1 MKLALG
7 VSECQVENGEC
18 SHVRKASRPSVARY
32 VRRGHRRDQTNANA
46 YRLLSAPVVDEGSAD
61 LEDLHLMAKLIAF
74 NEEARR
80 GLERGMNILADAVK
94 VTLGPRGRNVVL
106 EKKWG
111 APTITNDGVSIAK
124 EIELEDPYEKIGAEL
139 VKEVA
144 KKTDD
149 VAGDGTTTATVLA
162 QALVREGLR
171 NVAAGANPLALK
183 RGIEQAVEA
192 ISAQLLEDAVEIE
205 TKEQIA
211 ATASISAADSTI
223 GELIAEAMD
232 KVGKEGVI
240 TVEESNTFGLELEL
254 TEGMR
259 FDKGYVSLYFATDAE
274 RQEAVLEDAYVLLYG
289 SKISAVKDLLPILEK
304 IMQSGKPLLIIA
316 EDVDGEALATLVV
329 NKIRG
334 TFKSVAVKAPG
345 FGDRRKAML
354 QDIAILTGGQVISE
368 DVGLKLDSVDVALLG
383 TARKV
388 VVTKDE
394 TTIVDGGGEAEQIAG
409 RVAQIRSE
417 IEKSDSDYDR
427 EKLQERL
434 AKLAGGVA
442 VIKAGA
448 ATEVELK
455 ERKHRIEDAVRNAK
469 AAVEEGIVAGG
480 GVGLLQAGTKA
491 LATLELTGDEA
502 TGANIVRVAIEAP
515 LKQIAINAGLE
526 GGVVADKVK
535 NLPAGQGL
543 DAATGEYK
551 DMIAAGIIDPA
562 KVTRSALQNAASI
575 AALFLTTEAVVADKP
590 EKSAAP
596 AMPGGGDMDF

>member
-1 MKLALG
+1 
-7 VSECQVENGEC
+7 
-18 SHVRKASRPSVARY
+18 
-32 VRRGHRRDQTNANA
+32 
-46 YRLLSAPVVDEGSAD
+46 
-61 LEDLHLMAKLIAF
+61 MAKMIAL

-80 GLERGMNILADAVK
+80 GLERGMNVLADAVK

-124 EIELEDPYEKIGAEL
+124 EIELDDPWEKIGADL

-162 QALVREGLR
+162 QAMVREGLR
-171 NVAAGANPLALK
+171 NVAAGSNPMSLK
-183 RGIEQAVEA
+183 RGIEKAVEA
-192 ISAQLLEDAVEIE
+192 IAAELLKMAKPVE
-205 TKEQIA
+205 TKEQIS
-211 ATASISAADSTI
+211 ATASISAADTTI
-223 GELIAEAMD
+223 GEMIAEAMD

-259 FDKGYVSLYFATDAE
+259 FDKGYISAYFVTDTDRME
-274 RQEAVLEDAYVLLYG
+274 TVMEDAYILIAN
-289 SKISAVKDLLPILEK
+289 SKIANIKDLVPILEK
-304 IMQSGKPLLIIA
+304 VMQTGKPLVIIA
-316 EDVDGEALATLVV
+316 EDVEGEALSTLVV

-354 QDIAILTGGQVISE
+354 QDIAILTGATVISE
-368 DVGLKLDSVDVALLG
+368 EVGLKLDQTTVELLG
-383 TARKV
+383 SARKV
-388 VVTKDE
+388 VISKEE
-394 TTIVDGGGEAEQIAG
+394 TTIVEGAGDAEQIKG
-409 RVAQIRSE
+409 RVNQIRAE

-480 GVGLLQAGTKA
+480 GVALLQASKVA
-491 LATLELTGDEA
+491 FAKLKLTGDEA
-502 TGANIVRVAIEAP
+502 TGAKIVEYAVESP

-526 GGVVADKVK
+526 GGVIVEKVR
-535 NLPAGQGL
+535 GL
-543 DAATGEYK
+543 ETGFGLNAATGEYV
-551 DMIAAGIIDPA
+551 DMIKTGIIDPA

-575 AALFLTTEAVVADKP
+575 AALFITTEAVIADKP
-590 EKSAAP
+590 EPKSAAP
-596 AMPGGGDMDF
+596 MPGGDGGGMDF

>member
-1 MKLALG
+1 
-7 VSECQVENGEC
+7 
-18 SHVRKASRPSVARY
+18 
-32 VRRGHRRDQTNANA
+32 
-46 YRLLSAPVVDEGSAD
+46 
-61 LEDLHLMAKLIAF
+61 MAKMIAF
-74 NEEARR
+74 DEEARR
-80 GLERGMNILADAVK
+80 GLERGMNTLADTVK
-94 VTLGPRGRNVVL
+94 VTLGPKGRNVVL

-124 EIELEDPYEKIGAEL
+124 EIELEDPWEKIGAEL

-171 NVAAGANPLALK
+171 NVAAGANPMSLK
-183 RGIEQAVEA
+183 RGIEAAVA
-192 ISAQLLEDAVEIE
+192 AVSEYLGTIAKDVE

-211 ATASISAADSTI
+211 STASISAADPAI

-259 FDKGYVSLYFATDAE
+259 FDKGYNSPYFATDTE
-274 RQEAVLEDAYVLLYG
+274 RMEAVLDDPYVLIVE

-304 IMQSGKPLLIIA
+304 VMQSGKPLAIIA
-316 EDVDGEALATLVV
+316 EDVDGEAVATLIV

-354 QDIAILTGGQVISE
+354 GDIAILTGGQVISE
-368 DVGLKLDSVDVALLG
+368 TVGLKLENAGLDLLG
-383 TARKV
+383 RARKV

-394 TTIVDGGGEAEQIAG
+394 TTIVEGAGDTDQIQG
-409 RVAQIRSE
+409 RVNQIRNE
-417 IEKSDSDYDR
+417 IENSDSDYDT

-480 GVGLLQAGTKA
+480 GVA
-491 LATLELTGDEA
+491 LAQAAAKAFDKLDLTGDEA
-502 TGANIVRVAIEAP
+502 TGANIVKVALEAP

-526 GGVVADKVK
+526 GGVVAEKVRG
-535 NLPAGQGL
+535 LETGHGL
-543 DAATGEYK
+543 DAATGEYV
-551 DMIAAGIIDPA
+551 DMLKSGIPDPT
-562 KVTRSALQNAASI
+562 KVVRSALQNAASI

-590 EKSAAP
+590 EKASAA
-596 AMPGGGDMDF
+596 AGGGMPGGDMEF

>member
-1 MKLALG
+1 
-7 VSECQVENGEC
+7 
-18 SHVRKASRPSVARY
+18 
-32 VRRGHRRDQTNANA
+32 
-46 YRLLSAPVVDEGSAD
+46 
-61 LEDLHLMAKLIAF
+61 MAKIIAF
-74 NEEARR
+74 NEDARR
-80 GLERGMNILADAVK
+80 GLERGLNILADTVK

-124 EIELEDPYEKIGAEL
+124 EIELDDPYEKIGAEL

-162 QALVREGLR
+162 QALVKEGLR
-171 NVAAGANPLALK
+171 NVAAGADPITLK
-183 RGIEQAVEA
+183 RGIEKAVKAVTEEL
-192 ISAQLLEDAVEIE
+192 ISSAKEVE
-205 TKEQIA
+205 TKEEIA
-211 ATASISAADSTI
+211 ATASISAGDSTI
-223 GELIAEAMD
+223 GDIIAEAID
-232 KVGKEGVI
+232 KVGKEGVV
-240 TVEESNTFGLELEL
+240 TVEESNTFGTELEL

-259 FDKGYVSLYFATDAE
+259 FDKGYLSQYFVTDQD
-274 RQEAVLEDAYVLLYG
+274 RQEAVFEDPYILIANQ
-289 SKISAVKDLLPILEK
+289 KISSIKDLLPIVDK
-304 IMQSGKPLLIIA
+304 VIQANKQLLIIA
-316 EDVDGEALATLVV
+316 EDVDGEALATLIV

-334 TFKSVAVKAPG
+334 IFKSVAVKAPG

-368 DVGLKLDSVDVALLG
+368 EVGLKLENVTLDLLG
-383 TARKV
+383 QARKV
-388 VVTKDE
+388 VITKDE
-394 TTIVDGGGEAEQIAG
+394 TTIVEGAGDPEQIAG
-409 RVAQIRSE
+409 RVAQIRNE
-417 IEKSDSDYDR
+417 IEATDSDYDR

-480 GVGLLQAGTKA
+480 GVALIQAGK
-491 LATLELTGDEA
+491 LAFEKLELVGDEA
-502 TGANIVRVAIEAP
+502 TGANIVKVAIEAP

-526 GGVVADKVK
+526 AGVVVEKVR
-535 NLPAGQGL
+535 NLPVGHGL
-543 DAATGEYK
+543 NAATGEYV
-551 DMIAAGIIDPA
+551 DMLASGINDPV

-575 AALFLTTEAVVADKP
+575 AGLFLTTEAVVADKP
-590 EKSAAP
+590 EKNPAP
-596 AMPGGGDMDF
+596 VGDPTGGMDF

>member
-1 MKLALG
+1 
-7 VSECQVENGEC
+7 
-18 SHVRKASRPSVARY
+18 
-32 VRRGHRRDQTNANA
+32 
-46 YRLLSAPVVDEGSAD
+46 
-61 LEDLHLMAKLIAF
+61 MAKIIAF
-74 NEEARR
+74 DEEARR
-80 GLERGMNILADAVK
+80 GLERGLNILADTVK

-124 EIELEDPYEKIGAEL
+124 EIELDDPFEKIGAEL

-171 NVAAGANPLALK
+171 NVAAGADPIALK
-183 RGIEQAVEA
+183 RGIEKAVA
-192 ISAQLLEDAVEIE
+192 AVSAELIANAKEIE
-205 TKEQIA
+205 TKEEIA
-211 ATASISAADSTI
+211 ATASISAADPEI
-223 GELIAEAMD
+223 GAIIAEAID
-232 KVGKEGVI
+232 KVGKEGVV
-240 TVEESNTFGLELEL
+240 TVEESNTFGTTLEL

-259 FDKGYVSLYFATDAE
+259 FDKGYLSAYFVTDPE
-274 RQEAVLEDAYVLLYG
+274 RQEAVFEDPYVLIVNNKV
-289 SKISAVKDLLPILEK
+289 SNIKDLLPIVDK
-304 IMQSGKPLLIIA
+304 VIQSGKQLLIIA

-334 TFKSVAVKAPG
+334 IFKSVAVKAPG

-368 DVGLKLDSVDVALLG
+368 EVGLKLENVTLELLG
-383 TARKV
+383 NARKV
-388 VVTKDE
+388 VITKDE
-394 TTIVDGGGEAEQIAG
+394 TTIVEGAGDPEQIAG
-409 RVAQIRSE
+409 RVAQIRAE
-417 IEKSDSDYDR
+417 IENTDSDYDR

-469 AAVEEGIVAGG
+469 AAVEEGIVPGG
-480 GVGLLQAGTKA
+480 GVALIQAGKTAFEK
-491 LATLELTGDEA
+491 LELKGDEA

-515 LKQIAINAGLE
+515 LRQIAFNAGHE
-526 GGVVADKVK
+526 PGVVVDKVRS
-535 NLPAGQGL
+535 LPIGWGL
-543 DAATGEYK
+543 NAATDEYV
-551 DMIAAGIIDPA
+551 DLLAAGIIDPA

-575 AALFLTTEAVVADKP
+575 AALFLTTEAVVAEKP
-590 EKSAAP
+590 ERAP
-596 AMPGGGDMDF
+596 APMGDPSGGMDF

>member
-1 MKLALG
+1 
-7 VSECQVENGEC
+7 
-18 SHVRKASRPSVARY
+18 
-32 VRRGHRRDQTNANA
+32 
-46 YRLLSAPVVDEGSAD
+46 
-61 LEDLHLMAKLIAF
+61 MAKMIAF

-80 GLERGMNILADAVK
+80 GLERGMNHLADAVK
-94 VTLGPRGRNVVL
+94 VTLGPKGRNVVL

-124 EIELEDPYEKIGAEL
+124 EIELEEPYEKIGAEL

-162 QALVREGLR
+162 QALVKEGLR
-171 NVAAGANPLALK
+171 NVAAGANPMALK
-183 RGIEQAVEA
+183 RGIEAAVASVTEELA
-192 ISAQLLEDAVEIE
+192 KMAKDVE

-211 ATASISAADSTI
+211 SVASISAGDESVGNI
-223 GELIAEAMD
+223 IAEAMD

-259 FDKGYVSLYFATDAE
+259 FDKGYISAYFVTDPE
-274 RQEAVLEDAYVLLYG
+274 RMEAVLEDPYILVAN
-289 SKISAVKDLLPILEK
+289 SKISAVKDLLPVLEK
-304 IMQSGKPLLIIA
+304 VMQAGKPLLVIA
-316 EDVDGEALATLVV
+316 EDVEGEALATLVV

-368 DVGLKLDSVDVALLG
+368 EVGLKLENVGLDMLG
-383 TARKV
+383 RARKV

-394 TTIVDGGGEAEQIAG
+394 TTIVDGMGDQEQIQG
-409 RVAQIRSE
+409 RINQIRTE
-417 IEKSDSDYDR
+417 IENSDSDYDR

-442 VIKAGA
+442 VIKVGA

-455 ERKHRIEDAVRNAK
+455 ERKHRVEDAVRAAK
-469 AAVEEGIVAGG
+469 AGVEEGMVPGG
-480 GVGLLQAGTKA
+480 GVALVQAAKTAFDKLQ
-491 LATLELTGDEA
+491 LTGDEA
-502 TGANIVRVAIEAP
+502 TGAQMVRVACDAP
-515 LKQIAINAGLE
+515 LRQIAINAGLE
-526 GGVVADKVK
+526 GGVVVEKVRT
-535 NLPAGQGL
+535 LEPGHGL
-543 DAATGEYK
+543 NAATGEYV
-551 DMIAAGIIDPA
+551 DMVAAGIIDPA

-590 EKSAAP
+590 EKEKATAG
-596 AMPGGGDMDF
+596 APGGGDMDF

>member
-1 MKLALG
+1 
-7 VSECQVENGEC
+7 
-18 SHVRKASRPSVARY
+18 
-32 VRRGHRRDQTNANA
+32 
-46 YRLLSAPVVDEGSAD
+46 
-61 LEDLHLMAKLIAF
+61 MAKQIAF

-80 GLERGMNILADAVK
+80 GLERGMNVLADAVK

-124 EIELEDPYEKIGAEL
+124 EIELDDPWEKIGAEL

-171 NVAAGANPLALK
+171 NVAAGSNPMALK
-183 RGIEQAVEA
+183 RGIEKAVDA
-192 ISAQLLEDAVEIE
+192 IVIELLAMAKSVDS
-205 TKEQIA
+205 KEQIA

-223 GELIAEAMD
+223 GEMIAEAMD

-259 FDKGYVSLYFATDAE
+259 FDKGYISPYFVTDQDRME
-274 RQEAVLEDAYVLLYG
+274 VVLEDAYVLLVN
-289 SKISAVKDLLPILEK
+289 SKISNIKDLLPILEK
-304 IMQSGKPLLIIA
+304 VMQSGKPLAIIA
-316 EDVDGEALATLVV
+316 EDVEGEALATLVV

-334 TFKSVAVKAPG
+334 IFRAAAVKAPG

-354 QDIAILTGGQVISE
+354 QDIAILTGATVISE
-368 DVGLKLDSVDVALLG
+368 EVGLKLDQADIELLG
-383 TARKV
+383 KARKV
-388 VVTKDE
+388 VISKEE
-394 TTIVDGGGEAEQIAG
+394 TTIVEGGGDAEQIKG
-409 RVAQIRSE
+409 RVNQIRAE

-480 GVGLLQAGTKA
+480 GVALLQAAHAVFGK
-491 LATLELTGDEA
+491 LKLEGDEA
-502 TGANIVRVAIEAP
+502 TGAKIVELSIEAP

-526 GGVVADKVK
+526 GGVVVEKVR

-543 DAATGEYK
+543 NAATGEYV
-551 DMIAAGIIDPA
+551 DMIKAGIIDPA

-575 AALFLTTEAVVADKP
+575 AALFITTEAVITDKP
-590 EKSAAP
+590 EKNPAP
-596 AMPGGGDMDF
+596 AAQGGGDMDF

>member
-1 MKLALG
+1 
-7 VSECQVENGEC
+7 
-18 SHVRKASRPSVARY
+18 
-32 VRRGHRRDQTNANA
+32 
-46 YRLLSAPVVDEGSAD
+46 
-61 LEDLHLMAKLIAF
+61 MAKIIAF

-80 GLERGMNILADAVK
+80 GLERGLNILADTVK

-124 EIELEDPYEKIGAEL
+124 EIELDDPYEKIGAEL

-171 NVAAGANPLALK
+171 NVAAGADPISLK
-183 RGIEQAVEA
+183 RGIEKAVEA
-192 ISAQLLEDAVEIE
+192 VTAELVANAKEVE
-205 TKEQIA
+205 TKEEIA
-211 ATASISAADSTI
+211 ATASISAGDETI
-223 GELIAEAMD
+223 GAIIAEAID
-232 KVGKEGVI
+232 KVGKEGVV
-240 TVEESNTFGLELEL
+240 TVEESNTFGTELEL

-259 FDKGYVSLYFATDAE
+259 FDKGFLSAYFVTDPD
-274 RQEAVLEDAYVLLYG
+274 RQEAVFEDPYILIVN
-289 SKISAVKDLLPILEK
+289 SKVSSIKDLLPIVDK
-304 IMQSGKPLLIIA
+304 VIQSGKQLLIIA

-334 TFKSVAVKAPG
+334 IFKSVAVKAPG
-345 FGDRRKAML
+345 FGDRRKAQL

-368 DVGLKLDSVDVALLG
+368 EVGLKLENVTLDLLG
-383 TARKV
+383 SARKV
-388 VVTKDE
+388 VITKDE
-394 TTIVDGGGEAEQIAG
+394 TTIVEGAGDSESIAG
-409 RVAQIRSE
+409 RVSQIRAE
-417 IEKSDSDYDR
+417 IENTDSDYDR

-480 GVGLLQAGTKA
+480 GVALIQAGKTAFEK
-491 LATLELTGDEA
+491 LSLKGDEA
-502 TGANIVRVAIEAP
+502 TGANIVRVAIDAP
-515 LKQIAINAGLE
+515 LKQIALNAGLE
-526 GGVVADKVK
+526 PGVVADKVR
-535 NLPAGQGL
+535 NLPVGWGL
-543 DAATGEYK
+543 NAATGEYV
-551 DMIAAGIIDPA
+551 DMLAAGINDPV
-562 KVTRSALQNAASI
+562 KVTRSALLNAASI
-575 AALFLTTEAVVADKP
+575 AGLFLTTEAVVADKP
-590 EKSAAP
+590 EKNPVSAGDP
-596 AMPGGGDMDF
+596 SGGMDF

>member
-1 MKLALG
+1 
-7 VSECQVENGEC
+7 
-18 SHVRKASRPSVARY
+18 
-32 VRRGHRRDQTNANA
+32 
-46 YRLLSAPVVDEGSAD
+46 
-61 LEDLHLMAKLIAF
+61 MAKTIAF
-74 NEEARR
+74 DEEARR
-80 GLERGMNILADAVK
+80 GLERGMNILADAVR
-94 VTLGPRGRNVVL
+94 VTLGPKGRNVVL

-124 EIELEDPYEKIGAEL
+124 EIELDDPYEKIGAEL

-162 QALVREGLR
+162 QAMVKEGLR
-171 NVAAGANPLALK
+171 NVAAGANPMALK
-183 RGIEQAVEA
+183 RGIEKAVEA
-192 ISAQLLEDAVEIE
+192 VTARLLEQAKEIE

-211 ATASISAADSTI
+211 STASISAADEEI
-223 GELIAEAMD
+223 GALIAEAMD

-240 TVEESNTFGLELEL
+240 TVEDSNTMGLELEM

-259 FDKGYVSLYFATDAE
+259 FDKGYISAYFVTDTE
-274 RQEAVLEDAYVLLYG
+274 RMEAVLDDAYVLVAN
-289 SKISAVKDLLPILEK
+289 SKIGNIKDLIPLLEK
-304 IMQSGKPLLIIA
+304 VMQSGKPLLIIA
-316 EDVDGEALATLVV
+316 EDIEGEALATLVV
-329 NKIRG
+329 NKIKG

-354 QDIAILTGGQVISE
+354 TDIAILTGGQVISE
-368 DVGLKLDSVDVALLG
+368 EVGLKLENATLDLLG
-383 TARKV
+383 RARKV

-394 TTIVDGGGEAEQIAG
+394 TTIVEDAEDRSQIEG
-409 RVAQIRSE
+409 RIAQIKAE

-480 GVGLLQAGTKA
+480 GVALIQAGKA
-491 LATLELTGDEA
+491 AFAKLELTGEEA

-526 GGVVADKVK
+526 GGVVAEKVAH
-535 NLPAGQGL
+535 LEPGWGL
-543 DAATGEYK
+543 NAATGEYV
-551 DMIAAGIIDPA
+551 DLIAAGIIDPA

-575 AALFLTTEAVVADKP
+575 AALFLTTEAVIADKP
-590 EKSAAP
+590 EKAAP
-596 AMPGGGDMDF
+596 AMPGGDDMGGMGF

>member
-1 MKLALG
+1 
-7 VSECQVENGEC
+7 
-18 SHVRKASRPSVARY
+18 
-32 VRRGHRRDQTNANA
+32 
-46 YRLLSAPVVDEGSAD
+46 
-61 LEDLHLMAKLIAF
+61 MAKMIAF

-80 GLERGMNILADAVK
+80 GLERGMNALADAVK

-124 EIELEDPYEKIGAEL
+124 DIELDDPWERIGAEL

-171 NVAAGANPLALK
+171 NVAAGSNPMALK
-183 RGIEQAVEA
+183 RGIEKAVDA
-192 ISAQLLEDAVEIE
+192 ISTELYAMSKPVE

-211 ATASISAADSTI
+211 ATASISAADATI
-223 GELIAEAMD
+223 GEMIAEAMD

-259 FDKGYVSLYFATDAE
+259 FDKGYISPYFTTDSD
-274 RQEAVLEDAYVLLYG
+274 RMEAVLEDPYILIAN
-289 SKISAVKDLLPILEK
+289 SKISNIKDLLPVLEK
-304 IMQSGKPLLIIA
+304 VMQSGKPLLILA
-316 EDVDGEALATLVV
+316 EDVEGEALATLVV

-334 TFKSVAVKAPG
+334 TFRSAAVKAPG

-354 QDIAILTGGQVISE
+354 QDIAILTGATVISE
-368 DVGLKLDSVDVALLG
+368 EVGLKLDQTTMDLLG
-383 TARKV
+383 RARKV
-388 VVTKDE
+388 VIAKEE
-394 TTIVDGGGEAEQIAG
+394 TTIVEGSGDADQIKG
-409 RVAQIRSE
+409 RVQQIRSE
-417 IEKSDSDYDR
+417 IENSDSDYDR

-480 GVGLLQAGTKA
+480 GVALLQAAKVA
-491 LATLELTGDEA
+491 FEKLSLTGEEA
-502 TGANIVRVAIEAP
+502 VGAKIVELSIDAP
-515 LKQIAINAGLE
+515 LKQIAMNAGLE
-526 GGVVADKVK
+526 GGVVVEKVRH
-535 NLPAGQGL
+535 LQAGFGL
-543 DAATGEYK
+543 NAATGEYV
-551 DMIAAGIIDPA
+551 DMIKAGIIDPA

-575 AALFLTTEAVVADKP
+575 AALFITTEAVIADKP
-590 EKSAAP
+590 EPKAAVAP
-596 AMPGGGDMDF
+596 QGGGDMDF

>member
-1 MKLALG
+1 
-7 VSECQVENGEC
+7 
-18 SHVRKASRPSVARY
+18 
-32 VRRGHRRDQTNANA
+32 
-46 YRLLSAPVVDEGSAD
+46 
-61 LEDLHLMAKLIAF
+61 MAKIIAF
-74 NEEARR
+74 DEEARR

-171 NVAAGANPLALK
+171 NVAAGANPMSLK
-183 RGIEQAVEA
+183 RGIEAAVT
-192 ISAQLLEDAVEIE
+192 AVAEELAKIAKDVE

-211 ATASISAADSTI
+211 STASISAGDTTV
-223 GELIAEAMD
+223 GEIIAEAMD

-259 FDKGYVSLYFATDAE
+259 FDKGH
-274 RQEAVLEDAYVLLYG
+274 
-289 SKISAVKDLLPILEK
+289 ISAYFITDSERMETVLDDPYILIVNGKIASVKDLLPILEK
-304 IMQSGKPLLIIA
+304 VMQSGKPLAIIA
-316 EDVDGEALATLVV
+316 EDVEGEALATLIV

-368 DVGLKLDSVDVALLG
+368 EVGLKLENTALDMLG
-383 TARKV
+383 RARKLTT
-388 VVTKDE
+388 TKDE
-394 TTIVDGGGEAEQIAG
+394 TTIVEGGGEPEQIQG
-409 RVAQIRSE
+409 RVNQIRSE

-442 VIKAGA
+442 VIKVGA

-469 AAVEEGIVAGG
+469 AAVEEGIVPGG
-480 GVGLLQAGTKA
+480 GVALVQAGKTAFDK
-491 LATLELTGDEA
+491 LDLPGDEQ
-502 TGANIVRVAIEAP
+502 TGVNIVRVALDAP
-515 LKQIAINAGLE
+515 LRQIAVNAGLE
-526 GGVVADKVK
+526 GGVVVEKVRGLK
-535 NLPAGQGL
+535 PGHGL
-543 DAATGEYK
+543 DAATGEYVDLMK
-551 DMIAAGIIDPA
+551 AGIIDPA

-590 EKSAAP
+590 EKEKAP
-596 AMPGGGDMDF
+596 AMPGGGGDMDF

>member
-1 MKLALG
+1 
-7 VSECQVENGEC
+7 
-18 SHVRKASRPSVARY
+18 
-32 VRRGHRRDQTNANA
+32 
-46 YRLLSAPVVDEGSAD
+46 
-61 LEDLHLMAKLIAF
+61 MAKIIAF
-74 NEEARR
+74 DEEARR
-80 GLERGMNILADAVK
+80 GLERGMNVLADAVR
-94 VTLGPRGRNVVL
+94 VTLGPKGRNVVL

-171 NVAAGANPLALK
+171 NVAAGANPMELK
-183 RGIEQAVEA
+183 RGIEHAVTA
-192 ISAQLLEDAVEIE
+192 ISEQLSAMAKDVE

-211 ATASISAADSTI
+211 STASISAGGDTEV
-223 GELIAEAMD
+223 GEMIAEAMD

-259 FDKGYVSLYFATDAE
+259 FDKGYISPYFVTDPE
-274 RQEAVLEDAYVLLYG
+274 RMEAVLEDVYILIANA
-289 SKISAVKDLLPILEK
+289 KISAVKDLLPILEK
-304 IMQSGKPLLIIA
+304 VMQTGKPLMVLS
-316 EDVDGEALATLVV
+316 EDVDGEALATIVV

-334 TFKSVAVKAPG
+334 TFRSVAVKAPG

-368 DVGLKLDSVDVALLG
+368 EVGLKLENTDLELLG
-383 TARKV
+383 RARKV

-394 TTIVDGGGEAEQIAG
+394 TTIVEGAGDSEQIAG
-409 RVAQIRSE
+409 RVSQIRAE

-442 VIKAGA
+442 VIKVGA

-480 GVGLLQAGTKA
+480 GVALLQASTVAFEKID
-491 LATLELTGDEA
+491 LVGDEA
-502 TGANIVRVAIEAP
+502 TGAQIVKTAISAP

-526 GGVVADKVK
+526 GGVVAEKVSR
-535 NLPAGQGL
+535 LETGFGL
-543 DAATGEYK
+543 NAATGEYV
-551 DMIAAGIIDPA
+551 DMIAEGIIDPA

-575 AALFLTTEAVVADKP
+575 AGLFLTTEVVVADKP
-590 EKSAAP
+590 EKAGP
-596 AMPGGGDMDF
+596 AMPGGDGGMGGMDF

>member
-1 MKLALG
+1 
-7 VSECQVENGEC
+7 
-18 SHVRKASRPSVARY
+18 
-32 VRRGHRRDQTNANA
+32 
-46 YRLLSAPVVDEGSAD
+46 
-61 LEDLHLMAKLIAF
+61 MAKIIAF
-74 NEEARR
+74 DEEARR

-94 VTLGPRGRNVVL
+94 VTLGPKGRNVVL

-124 EIELEDPYEKIGAEL
+124 EIELEDPFEKIGAEL

-162 QALVREGLR
+162 QAMVREGLR
-171 NVAAGANPLALK
+171 NVAAGANPMALK
-183 RGIEQAVEA
+183 RGIEQAVVAVSDE
-192 ISAQLLEDAVEIE
+192 LLSMAKEVE

-211 ATASISAADSTI
+211 ATASISAADRQI
-223 GELIAEAMD
+223 GEMIAEAMD

-240 TVEESNTFGLELEL
+240 TVEESQTFGLELEL

-259 FDKGYVSLYFATDAE
+259 FDKGYISAYFVTDAE
-274 RQEAVLEDAYVLLYG
+274 RMETVLEDPYVLVVN
-289 SKISAVKDLLPILEK
+289 SKIGSIKDLIPLLDK
-304 IMQSGKPLLIIA
+304 VRQVGKPVLIVA
-316 EDVDGEALATLVV
+316 EDVEGEALATLVL
-329 NKIRG
+329 NHIRR
-334 TFKSVAVKAPG
+334 TLSVVAVKAPG

-354 QDIAILTGGQVISE
+354 GDIAILTGAAVISE
-368 DVGLKLDSVDVALLG
+368 EVGLKLETTELESLG
-383 TARKV
+383 KARKV
-388 VVTKDE
+388 VVTKDD
-394 TTIVDGGGEAEQIAG
+394 TTIVEGAGDVDAIAG
-409 RVAQIRSE
+409 RVKQIRAE

-480 GVGLLQAGTKA
+480 GVALLQATDAAFAK
-491 LATLELTGDEA
+491 LDLEGDEA
-502 TGANIVRVAIEAP
+502 TGANIVRVAAEAP
-515 LKQIAINAGLE
+515 LKQIAFNGGLE
-526 GGVVADKVK
+526 GGVVAEKVR
-535 NLPAGQGL
+535 NLPSGWGL
-543 DAATGEYK
+543 DAETGDYV
-551 DMIAAGIIDPA
+551 DLIAAGIIDPA

-575 AALFLTTEAVVADKP
+575 AALFLTTEAVIADKP
-590 EKSAAP
+590 EKAVAAS
-596 AMPGGGDMDF
+596 PGGDEMGGMGF